1 MKKWRDSPVSFSSGK
16 QLASSL
22 DDHIEESAL
31 RVVVIDFQNDERVI
45 PFLSAHSS
53 SLIYHHPAWLTA
65 LQEETGQQ
73 CFMLGCE
80 SDDGSLCG
88 IMPLAYTR
96 GLPFNIFNHQ
106 TKRRVSSLP
115 RTPFVGPISLIPEA
129 TELLIAAALERAETE
144 GIQLQIKSDSLLP
157 LRDHD
162 KLVCNEWRPT
172 YVLALSES
180 PDQLNLRDAK
190 TRHNLKWGVNKARK
204 LNLAVRTAETL
215 LDLEAWYRL
224 YLTTMRRN
232 FVPPRSYKFFLSLWR
247 GLNQSG
253 SMRLLL
259 AEQITG
265 RRATLVAGSIFLMMG
280 KTVSYA
286 FTGCSTRHLSTHAND
301 IILWHSISGA
311 CHDGYRFFDFGEVP
325 EHCAELI
332 RFKTKWGSL
341 PKPLYRYYW
350 PQPEQSAIR
359 KKPHW
364 LQSALRQTWQ
374 RVPLSITARVGE
386 WLYGYL

>member
-1 MKKWRDSPVSFSSGK
+1 MSFSSGK
-16 QLASSL
+16 QLANSL

-31 RVVVIDFQNDERVI
+31 RVVVINFQNDERVI

-129 TELLIAAALERAETE
+129 TELLIAAALERAKSD

-162 KLVCNEWRPT
+162 KLVCTEWRPT

-180 PDQLNLRDAK
+180 PDQLNFRDAK
-190 TRHNLKWGVNKARK
+190 TRHKLKWGVNKARK
-204 LNLAVRTAETL
+204 LNLAVRTAETV
-215 LDLEAWYRL
+215 LDLEAWYRI

-253 SMRLLL
+253 LMRLVL
-259 AEQITG
+259 AEQISG

-286 FTGCSTRHLSTHAND
+286 FTGCSSRHLSAHAND
-301 IILWHSISGA
+301 IILWHSINGA
-311 CHDGYRFFDFGEVP
+311 
-325 EHCAELI
+325 

-359 KKPHW
+359 SKPHW
-364 LQSALRQTWQ
+364 LQSALKQTWQ
-374 RVPLSITARVGE
+374 RVPLSITARVGG

>member
-1 MKKWRDSPVSFSSGK
+1 MKIWRDSPVSFSSGK
-16 QLASSL
+16 LVANSL

-31 RVVVIDFQNDERVI
+31 RVVVLNFQNDERVI
-45 PFLSAHSS
+45 PFLSSHSS

-80 SDDGSLCG
+80 SGDGSLCG

-106 TKRRVSSLP
+106 TKRRVSCLP
-115 RTPFVGPISLIPEA
+115 RTPFVGPISLTPEA

-162 KLVCNEWRPT
+162 KLVCTEWRPT

-204 LNLAVRTAETL
+204 LNLAVRTAETV
-215 LDLEAWYRL
+215 LDLEAWYEL

-301 IILWHSISGA
+301 IILWHSINEA

-325 EHCAELI
+325 EHRAELI

-364 LQSALRQTWQ
+364 LQSALTQTWQ

>member
-1 MKKWRDSPVSFSSGK
+1 MSFSSG
-16 QLASSL
+16 QRLANSL
-22 DDHIEESAL
+22 DDHIKGSAL
-31 RVVVIDFQNDERVI
+31 RVGVLDFQNDERVI
-45 PFLSAHSS
+45 PFLSANSS

-96 GLPFNIFNHQ
+96 GLPFNIFSHQ

-115 RTPFVGPISLIPEA
+115 RTPFVGPLSLIPEA
-129 TELLIAAALERAETE
+129 TELLIATALERAETE

-162 KLVCNEWRPT
+162 KLVCTEWRPT

-204 LNLAVRTAETL
+204 LNLAVRTAETVQ
-215 LDLEAWYRL
+215 DLEAWYRI

-301 IILWHSISGA
+301 IILWHSINEA
-311 CHDGYRFFDFGEVP
+311 CHDGYHFFDFGEVP
-325 EHCAELI
+325 EHRAELI

-359 KKPHW
+359 EKPHW
-364 LQSALRQTWQ
+364 LRSALTQTWQ
-374 RVPLSITARVGE
+374 RVPLSVTARVGE

>member
-1 MKKWRDSPVSFSSGK
+1 MKKWRDGPVSFSSGK
-16 QLASSL
+16 QLANSL

-31 RVVVIDFQNDERVI
+31 RVVVINFQDDERVI
-45 PFLSAHSS
+45 PFLSVHSS

-129 TELLIAAALERAETE
+129 TELLIAAALERAKSD

-162 KLVCNEWRPT
+162 KLVCTEWRPT

-180 PDQLNLRDAK
+180 PDQLNFRDAK
-190 TRHNLKWGVNKARK
+190 TRHKLKWGVNKARK
-204 LNLAVRTAETL
+204 LNLAVRTAETV
-215 LDLEAWYRL
+215 LDLEAWYRI

-253 SMRLLL
+253 LMRLVL
-259 AEQITG
+259 AEQISG

-286 FTGCSTRHLSTHAND
+286 FTGCSSRHLSAHAND
-301 IILWHSISGA
+301 IILWHSINGA

-325 EHCAELI
+325 EHRAELI

-359 KKPHW
+359 SKPHW
-364 LQSALRQTWQ
+364 LQSALKQTWQ
-374 RVPLSITARVGE
+374 RVPLSITARVGG